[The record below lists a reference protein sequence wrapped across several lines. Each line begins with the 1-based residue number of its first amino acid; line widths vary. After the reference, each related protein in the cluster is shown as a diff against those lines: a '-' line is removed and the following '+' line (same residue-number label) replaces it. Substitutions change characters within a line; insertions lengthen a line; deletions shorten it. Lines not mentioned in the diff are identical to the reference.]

1 MCKYILNDLHMK
13 NYIISENAVDYF
25 CCKKI
30 VNSKVFRFVI
40 LPLLSLPIIIM
51 PITLSLYPQNNLYAQ
66 NSQKHIF
73 YNDTYESAKK
83 MPFIFPLEGEIIL
96 GFRKN
101 YFYDEKKIYRRHTGI
116 DIKGRI
122 DQNVFASGEGIVS
135 YIGFSPIGGRTI
147 VIRHNDLIRTTYLN
161 LQNIFACRGDHIRQG
176 DIIGTIGAN
185 DDPSSPEESHLHFG
199 IIYNG
204 FYLDPEDILKISYKN
219 ITGYIS
225 LEYVENDFYLK

>member
-1 MCKYILNDLHMK
+1 MK
-13 NYIISENAVDYF
+13 NYIIPENAGEYF
-25 CCKKI
+25 CRKII
-30 VNSKVFRFVI
+30 VNSKVFRLVI
-40 LPLLSLPIIIM
+40 FPLLFLPIIFIL
-51 PITLSLYPQNNLYAQ
+51 IVLFIYPQNKLYAQ
-66 NSQKHIF
+66 NSQE
-73 YNDTYESAKK
+73 YNDTSESAKK
-83 MPFIFPLEGEIIL
+83 MPFIFPLDGEIIL
-96 GFRKN
+96 SFRKN

-116 DIKGRI
+116 DIKGGI
-122 DQNVFASGEGIVS
+122 DQNVFASGDGIIS

-161 LQNIFACRGDHIRQG
+161 LQNIFVCCGDHIHQG

-225 LEYVENDFYLK
+225 LEYVENDFHLK